1 MSAAD
6 FASTRSA
13 AHRSCPPGQ
22 RGLTLVEVL
31 VVLAIIAITAS
42 VSVLAIGSDDGLR
55 AQAEARRLEARL
67 QLAADRS
74 MIGSTPVAIVVEPGG
89 YRFVEPGPGS
99 GEWVAPAE
107 SLEENAFVLPEGMT
121 LRSADGATVL
131 PLDVNGSG
139 RPFTLYLASGERG
152 WAVAFDGMTARLER
166 TPAATPNAVP
176 G

>member
-1 MSAAD
+1 MPAAD
-6 FASTRSA
+6 PASPQSA
-13 AHRSCPPGQ
+13 THPNCPAGE

-74 MIGSTPVAIVVEPGG
+74 MIGSKPIAVLIEPGG
-89 YRFVEPGPGS
+89 YRFLERDPRS
-99 GEWVAPAE
+99 GEWASAGASGE
-107 SLEENAFVLPEGMT
+107 DAFVLPDGMSLQT
-121 LRSADGATVL
+121 ADGATVL

-139 RPFTLYLASGERG
+139 RPFTLYLDSGERG

-166 TPAATPNAVP
+166 MPAATPEAVP